1 MSCHVHWMTS
11 LIKVRSKS
19 HLKKMTRPGLL
30 IRSSQKFEFA
40 TFFMF
45 WRVRNPFLTSLSCHV
60 TSNPGQLPVQEVLEN
75 VLKFFHYLC
84 FRGQGIHCGEI
95 SKLYSFIHLFISI
108 LKLPPHRHITI
119 NHISDLVNDEKHCL

>member
-1 MSCHVHWMTS
+1 M
-11 LIKVRSKS
+11 SKS

-95 SKLYSFIHLFISI
+95 SKVYSFIHLFIFI

-119 NHISDLVNDEKHCL
+119 NHIRSSQCRKTLSLKTSK